1 MKVARYFKAAA
12 AFIVVAALSLVLL
25 LAIFG
30 WNWLRAPIERMVL
43 ERTGRALVITGDLT
57 MEYAWPRPRLRA
69 GAVSFANPAWATERQ
84 MVTAQTV
91 EVSLDLPQLLARKI
105 VFPEVRL
112 QRPVLFLE
120 KGSAGKK
127 NWLLDLQQQDE
138 GARFQIDRLS
148 LDEGSLGYDDAAQ
161 KTRIRATLST
171 QDLAD
176 GAESVTG
183 LVFQAEGQ
191 FKGLAL
197 KAHGGAGPV
206 LALREQTKPYPL
218 LINAQIGPTTVQA
231 SGTVTDL
238 ASLAAL
244 DMRLK
249 LHGASL
255 EQLYPLLGIA
265 VPETAPYALDGHL
278 LHSAGKWRYEEFSG
292 VIGKTDIAGNLQ
304 LLLGGKRPA
313 LSATL
318 VSKRLVLT
326 DLGPVIGARPGRV
339 QAARQA
345 AQPLPVSVHV
355 LPDLPFK
362 FERWDSVDAEVD
374 LHAKS
379 IERAKELPLENLVAH
394 LSLRDSVV
402 KLAPLDFGLAGGE
415 LQAVITLD
423 GRQSVIQAHAK
434 VGVKK
439 ILVSKLFPT
448 VALNETSLGQV
459 NGEFDLSGRGNSVGR
474 MLAAADGSVWLVVQ
488 GGSVS
493 KLLME
498 KAGLHLWE
506 ILQIKLTGD
515 RPIKLRCV
523 VADFAVS
530 KGRMQTQALVFDT
543 EVTTLIGT
551 GNIDLAQEQLD
562 LTLNQKTK
570 NTSPLALRSP
580 IYLRGSFAK
589 PQFGVDQTRM
599 AVRALGAL
607 ALGIA
612 SPLLAIIPL
621 IDAGPGQDSDCAQLV
636 HDARDLQPANA
647 NKTGAKK

>member
-12 AFIVVAALSLVLL
+12 ALVVVAALSLVLL

-30 WNWLRAPIERMVL
+30 WKWLRAPIERMVL
-43 ERTGRALVITGDLT
+43 AKTGRALVISGDLT
-57 MEYAWPRPRLRA
+57 VTYAWPLPRLHA

-84 MVTAQTV
+84 MVTAQAV
-91 EVSLDLPQLLARKI
+91 EISVDLPQLLARKI

-138 GARFQIDRLS
+138 GARIRIDRLS
-148 LDEGSLGYDDAAQ
+148 LDEGSLGYDDAAG
-161 KTRIRATLST
+161 KTRVRATLST
-171 QDLAD
+171 QNLAD
-176 GAESVTG
+176 GAAPVTG

-191 FKGLAL
+191 YKGLAL
-197 KAHGGAGPV
+197 KAHGGGGPM
-206 LALREQTKPYPL
+206 LALRDQSKPYPL
-218 LINAQIGPTTVQA
+218 MIDASIGPTTVQA
-231 SGTVTDL
+231 IGTVTDL
-238 ASLAAL
+238 ASIAAI
-244 DMRLK
+244 DMQLK
-249 LHGASL
+249 LRGASL

-265 VPETAPYALDGHL
+265 VPETAPYALDGRL
-278 LHSAGKWRYEEFSG
+278 LHSAGQWRYEKFSG
-292 VIGKTDIAGNLQ
+292 VIGKTDVAGNLQ

-318 VSKRLVLT
+318 VSKRLVLS
-326 DLGPVIGARPGRV
+326 DLGQVIGARAGRV

-345 AQPLPVSVHV
+345 AQPLPVHV

-374 LHAKS
+374 LHATS

-402 KLAPLDFGLAGGE
+402 KLAPLDFGLAGGQ

-439 ILVSKLFPT
+439 ILLSKLFPT
-448 VALNETSLGQV
+448 VAQSETSLGQV

-474 MLAAADGSVWLVVQ
+474 MLGAADGSVWLVVQ

-506 ILQIKLTGD
+506 ILQIKLTSD
-515 RPIKLRCV
+515 RPVKLRCA
-523 VADFAVS
+523 VADFSIV

-543 EVTTLIGT
+543 EVTTLLGT

-580 IYLRGSFAK
+580 IYVRGSFAK
-589 PQFGVDQTRM
+589 PQVGVDQTRM

-607 ALGIA
+607 ALGLA

-621 IDAGPGQDSDCAQLV
+621 IDAGPGKDSDCAQLV

-647 NKTGAKK
+647 LKTGAVK